1 MTDISAEDP
10 HPRHRTDLGGTWMT
24 HAETGEGPAVVFL
37 HGNPT
42 SSYLW
47 RNVMP
52 VVAAAGYRCLAP
64 DLIGMGESGPEPEGD
79 YRFLRHAHWLDRWF
93 DAVVP
98 GPAVLVAH
106 DWGGALAQRR
116 ARLHPGQVRAIALM
130 ETMVAPLTWADW
142 PGSARDIFRA
152 FRSEAG
158 ETLVLEKN
166 VFVEKVLP
174 ASILRKLSEA
184 EMARYRAPFAEAGAA
199 RQPTLTWPREIPI
212 EGEPAE
218 VAAEVAANAEFMAAS
233 DMPKLF
239 VDAEPG
245 MIMKGRV
252 ADLLRGW
259 PNLRE
264 VTVKGLHFIQE
275 DSPAEIGAAVV
286 EFLGQ
291 Q

>member
-10 HPRHRTDLGGTWMT
+10 HPRHRTDLDGTWMT
-24 HAETGEGPAVVFL
+24 HAETGEGPPVVFL

-52 VVAAAGYRCLAP
+52 AVAAAGYHCLAP
-64 DLIGMGESGPEPEGD
+64 DLIGMGDSGPEPAGD
-79 YRFLRHAHWLDRWF
+79 YRFLRHADWLDRWF
-93 DAVVP
+93 EAVVS

-130 ETMVAPLTWADW
+130 ETMTTPLTWSDW
-142 PGSARDIFRA
+142 PEDARGIFRA

-158 ETLVLEKN
+158 EALVLEKN

-174 ASILRKLSEA
+174 ASILRKLTEA
-184 EMARYRAPFAEAGAA
+184 EMARYRAPFAEPGAA
-199 RQPTLTWPREIPI
+199 RQPTLTWPREIPL

-233 DMPKLF
+233 GMPKLF
-239 VDAEPG
+239 VNANPG
-245 MIMKGRV
+245 MILTGRP
-252 ADLLRGW
+252 ADVLRAW

-275 DSPAEIGAAVV
+275 DSPAEIGTAVAD
-286 EFLGQ
+286 FLGQ